1 VFPVGQPRTLLCQGL
16 LAWVDKRPVLARKA
30 WRRSLAA
37 AERLDMRYDQMLA
50 HQQLG
55 RHGAPSERH
64 KHLARAHQL
73 CTQLGTGGE
82 VADPETLAAHLP

>member
-1 VFPVGQPRTLLCQGL
+1 
-16 LAWVDKRPVLARKA
+16 
-30 WRRSLAA
+30 
-37 AERLDMRYDQMLA
+37 MRYDQMLA

>member
-1 VFPVGQPRTLLCQGL
+1 
-16 LAWVDKRPVLARKA
+16 LAWVDERPVLARKA

-37 AERLDMRYDQMLA
+37 AERLGMRYDQMLA